1 MWCGFLNIKPHT
13 TQCGVVLSLP
23 LAVWLLYFTVLVGL
37 GAIMWFE
44 AV

>member
-23 LAVWLLYFTVLVGL
+23 LAVWLLYFTGGFSRIRCNYVV
-37 GAIMWFE
+37 
-44 AV
+44 